1 MRGPLALEKPA
12 MIPDAGRSRSRSPL
26 DLPRQVMRRAGL
38 VALVVLLLAL
48 SLGLARMG
56 DDIDDE
62 VDAAMALASVMAGL
76 GQLAQH
82 DDASALASLQALQ
95 AGHPLRHLALQVQ
108 GADGR
113 LLLGPAP
120 ELPDAPPLGWLL
132 ALHRQVWSQPD
143 TRHGAWEVP
152 RAEGG
157 AWTVSLTASHAS
169 ERREAMRGLLDTL
182 GLLLACVA
190 GLLLVMRWNV
200 RQTFAPLGQLLDA
213 IAGIEGQDT
222 RAVRSLPAMPIR
234 ELESVAAALRHL
246 GAALDSAEA
255 QRQRLSQQV
264 LTLQDDERVRLAHEL
279 HDEFGQRLTAL
290 RVDAAWLGR
299 QVADQPA
306 LKAVVVGM
314 SLQCEQVQL
323 DIRALLA
330 RLQPFGPLADGASRG
345 ESLARGVALLRAL
358 VASWQAGGRDR
369 TARCRLALDWVDAA
383 GMAQPWPE
391 GDAAQALCLPRVL
404 WLTLYRI
411 SQEAL
416 TNVARHAQAGQAVLA
431 LRCTGGQQP
440 GDALCIDWQAW
451 DDGIGL
457 PDPAAALPRGNGLA
471 GLQQRVWAQGG
482 EWRASAWQP
491 GRPRPGLRLEARFS
505 SRLLSQD

>member
-1 MRGPLALEKPA
+1 MTL
-12 MIPDAGRSRSRSPL
+12 DAGRSHRSPL

-38 VALVVLLLAL
+38 VALAVLLLAL
-48 SLGLARMG
+48 ALGLARMG
-56 DDIDDE
+56 GDIDDE

-76 GQLAQH
+76 GQLAQR
-82 DDASALASLQALQ
+82 DDASALASLRALQ
-95 AGHPLRHLALQVQ
+95 AGHPLRHLVLQVQ

-120 ELPDAPPLGWLL
+120 EPAEAPPLGWLL

-143 TRHGAWEVP
+143 TRRVAWQVP

-157 AWTVSLTASHAS
+157 PWTVSLTASHAS
-169 ERREAMRGLLDTL
+169 ERREAMRGLVDTL

-200 RQTFAPLGQLLDA
+200 RQAFAPLGRLLDA
-213 IAGIEGQDT
+213 IAGIEGHDT
-222 RAVRSLPAMPIR
+222 RAVRALPAMPIH
-234 ELESVAAALRHL
+234 ELEAVAAALRHL

-264 LTLQDDERVRLAHEL
+264 LTLQDDERARLAHEL

-306 LKAVVVGM
+306 LKAVVDGM
-314 SLQCEQVQL
+314 SLQCEQVQQ
-323 DIRALLA
+323 DIRSLLA
-330 RLQPFGPLADGASRG
+330 RLQPFGPLVDESTSG
-345 ESLARGVALLRAL
+345 ESLARGVALLQAL
-358 VASWQAGGRDR
+358 VASWQAGGRDH
-369 TARCRLALDWVDAA
+369 TAACRLELAWIDDA
-383 GMAQPWPE
+383 GVSQPWPE
-391 GDAAQALCLPRVL
+391 GEAAEALCLPRAL

-416 TNVARHAQAGQAVLA
+416 TNVARHAQARQAVLG
-431 LRCTGGQQP
+431 LRCTGGRQP
-440 GDALCIDWQAW
+440 GETLRIDWQAW

-457 PDPAAALPRGNGLA
+457 PEPTAVTPRGNGLA
-471 GLQQRVWAQGG
+471 GLQQRVWTQGG
-482 EWRASAWQP
+482 EWRASPWQP
-491 GRPRPGLRLEARFS
+491 GDLRPGLRLEARFS
-505 SRLLSQD
+505 SRLLSPG